1 MLAAARRVVGERG
14 VARLTFADVAREAG
28 LAPSTLAERY
38 GSKRA
43 LLLAALEPAP
53 DGVAA
58 VFDAARAT
66 HEAPLDALHGAL
78 AALSAPV
85 RTREAYA
92 NHLGVLA
99 LDVGD
104 PDFRRIA
111 ERWFARVLEE
121 LRALLVE
128 AVARGELVAGAD
140 AGRVARAVLVAYNG
154 SLGLWAVAG
163 GGPLGDVLRGDVDAV
178 LAPWRD
184 GGTSTAAG

>member
-1 MLAAARRVVGERG
+1 MYDTEYPFGKRIHGDDRAPAATSRCSPRHGAWSGERG
-14 VARLTFADVAREAG
+14 VARLTFADVAHEVG

-58 VFDAARAT
+58 AFAAARGA
-66 HEAPLDALHGAL
+66 HAAPLDALHAAL

-85 RTREAYA
+85 GTREAYA

-111 ERWFARVLEE
+111 ERWFARALDEVHVLV
-121 LRALLVE
+121 AE
-128 AVARGELVAGAD
+128 AVARGDLVARRGPARPSRVPCWSPTT
-140 AGRVARAVLVAYNG
+140 ARWRCGR
-154 SLGLWAVAG
+154 
-163 GGPLGDVLRGDVDAV
+163 
-178 LAPWRD
+178 
-184 GGTSTAAG
+184 